1 MTNLRTQ
8 ESRYHIRATFVFKL
22 YRSSLPANEDY
33 TWIFIIRK
41 MSMHSVIVRD
51 QQEEQ
56 NEEDQ
61 INHRDTRILTWK
73 TLQSERKNHGH
84 QSVITFTIFIK
95 CLQEHCD
102 LFRRL
107 TRGLYSKT
115 LIRTVGAPP
124 PHPVRPQSGPK
135 ASWSHFARQLY
146 HL

>member
-73 TLQSERKNHGH
+73 ILQSEGKNHGH
-84 QSVITFTIFIK
+84 QSATTFTIFMK
-95 CLQEHCD
+95 CLQERYD

-107 TRGLYSKT
+107 TR
-115 LIRTVGAPP
+115 APP
-124 PHPVRPQSGPK
+124 SVPRVAQRSVGLTSLANFTTFK
-135 ASWSHFARQLY
+135 KFGS
-146 HL
+146 